1 MRKRLLIKLIWSKL
15 RNLFYIFIYDLKL
28 WIQKLLPWL
37 CKVMT
42 VYFLSLHFLALPTFF
57 KSVKIPKPKPIA
69 LNRCHFLWEK
79 SPKYPEKWADSK
91 WCINIKL
98 QAAPVASE
106 TTASSITDSD
116 GLSQMAEKVVV
127 EILRKSLN
135 QDKLSLESTS
145 SLLSVDSAI
154 SEVAEIMVAD
164 TLQRTVQTWL
174 IVKICWGEPFLLSFY
189 LF

>member
-1 MRKRLLIKLIWSKL
+1 M
-15 RNLFYIFIYDLKL
+15 
-28 WIQKLLPWL
+28 
-37 CKVMT
+37 
-42 VYFLSLHFLALPTFF
+42 
-57 KSVKIPKPKPIA
+57 
-69 LNRCHFLWEK
+69 
-79 SPKYPEKWADSK
+79 
-91 WCINIKL
+91 

-116 GLSQMAEKVVV
+116 GLSQMAEKVVA

-164 TLQRTVQTWL
+164 TLQRTVQT
-174 IVKICWGEPFLLSFY
+174 
-189 LF
+189 